1 MKTKFADDAND
12 TNDTKTKPKR
22 KQSSGAIAWYV
33 IILFNLTSI
42 FGMVITLFFSLYFA
56 ASDCYFFLILAVLGI
71 LYYAWIVYRILIPT
85 GYVPVIRIKGKEK
98 SLWGVIIIVSFFV
111 LIAYF
116 LIGGATIIFECLAH
130 SELSRRIFNAVCS
143 MRVFLWITSIC
154 GNILIVAMVE
164 REVEI
169 RQALAIKHR
178 SKDNLTRFSKYS
190 VRRNAIFTKKT
201 AFLRGF
207 GNELCI
213 TSC

>member
-85 GYVPVIRIKGKEK
+85 GYVPVIRIKGKGCHYHCK
-98 SLWGVIIIVSFFV
+98 LFC
-111 LIAYF
+111 AD
-116 LIGGATIIFECLAH
+116 CLFSH
-130 SELSRRIFNAVCS
+130 
-143 MRVFLWITSIC
+143 W
-154 GNILIVAMVE
+154 
-164 REVEI
+164 
-169 RQALAIKHR
+169 R
-178 SKDNLTRFSKYS
+178 SHHNL
-190 VRRNAIFTKKT
+190 
-201 AFLRGF
+201 
-207 GNELCI
+207 
-213 TSC
+213 

>member
-1 MKTKFADDAND
+1 MGTKFADDANDTND

-22 KQSSGAIAWYV
+22 KQSRAGIVWYV

-130 SELSRRIFNAVCS
+130 SELSWKVFNAVCS
-143 MRVFLWITSIC
+143 MRVFWWIVSIC
-154 GNILIVAMVE
+154 GNIHIVAWVE

-169 RQALAIKHR
+169 RQAIASKHQ
-178 SKDNLTRFSKYS
+178 SKEN
-190 VRRNAIFTKKT
+190 
-201 AFLRGF
+201 
-207 GNELCI
+207 
-213 TSC
+213 

>member
-56 ASDCYFFLILAVLGI
+56 ASDCHFFLILAVLGI

-116 LIGGATIIFECLAH
+116 LIGGATIIFECLAY
-130 SELSRRIFNAVCS
+130 
-143 MRVFLWITSIC
+143 
-154 GNILIVAMVE
+154 
-164 REVEI
+164 
-169 RQALAIKHR
+169 QAIA
-178 SKDNLTRFSKYS
+178 
-190 VRRNAIFTKKT
+190 
-201 AFLRGF
+201 
-207 GNELCI
+207 
-213 TSC
+213 

>member
-1 MKTKFADDAND
+1 MAGKPNSREFSSQYVHTPPHLPGRGDAVSG
-12 TNDTKTKPKR
+12 
-22 KQSSGAIAWYV
+22 QSHRQRPPSESGGSGADFHNGAV
-33 IILFNLTSI
+33 TPS
-42 FGMVITLFFSLYFA
+42 SLM
-56 ASDCYFFLILAVLGI
+56 
-71 LYYAWIVYRILIPT
+71 
-85 GYVPVIRIKGKEK
+85 IKGDYD
-98 SLWGVIIIVSFFV
+98 STYG
-111 LIAYF
+111 Y
-116 LIGGATIIFECLAH
+116 GGGESNGHFENDLCVFCLAH